1 MKIPENRNKSNMEIV
16 DNALAAVQELLALL
30 ARNEMTREE
39 CDYAVMG
46 MQALAMQLAPD
57 EVAKA

>member
-1 MKIPENRNKSNMEIV
+1 MEIV